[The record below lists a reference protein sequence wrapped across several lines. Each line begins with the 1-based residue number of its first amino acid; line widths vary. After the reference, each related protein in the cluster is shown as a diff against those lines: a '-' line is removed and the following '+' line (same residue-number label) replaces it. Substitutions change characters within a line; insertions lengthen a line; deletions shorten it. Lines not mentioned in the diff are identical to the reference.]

1 MKKLLLIAACQLSVS
16 LLFAQKEG
24 DDAVISKLKEE
35 GMKNSQVMDHAF
47 YLTDVSGPRLTASPG
62 FMNAAQW
69 TKSKLESWGLKNAQ
83 IESWGDFGKGWQQER
98 CYVAMTKP
106 YYVPFIAQ
114 SKAWTGSTPGKNIMS
129 SEIVLIK
136 AKDSAELTQYAGKL
150 KGKIVMVWS
159 NDTLKPG
166 FKPDATRFTDEEL
179 LKMANAEPRQ
189 PGQGGNRLGGNPNAL
204 QAFQARQA
212 FARSLNNLYLQ
223 EKPALILSTS
233 RGNEGTIFVQGGGQY
248 TKDAPEL
255 PANVVLSSD
264 DYLRVQRLANAG
276 IPVQLEAD
284 VKTKYFTNDLKGYNV
299 IAEIPGTDPKLKD
312 EVVMLGG
319 HLDSWHGATGATD
332 NASGCAVMMEAVPLL
347 KASGIQPRRTIRI
360 ALWGGEEQGLHGSR
374 NYVKMHVADPAT
386 MQLQPTHGKIS
397 AYYNLDNGTGKIRG
411 VYLQGNAAVKPVF
424 AKWLESFKDLGAS
437 TITINNTGGT
447 DHLAFDAV
455 GVPGFQFIQ
464 DEIEYDT
471 RTHHTNM
478 DTYDHLIPEDL
489 KQASTIVAAF
499 VFNTAQ
505 RDEMLPRKELPKPRE
520 TQRGF

>member
-1 MKKLLLIAACQLSVS
+1 MKKLLLAAICQASLT

-24 DDAVISKLKEE
+24 DEATITKLKEE

-62 FMNAAQW
+62 FMNAAKW
-69 TKSKLESWGLKNAQ
+69 AKTKLESWGLKNVQ
-83 IESWGDFGKGWQQER
+83 IEAWGDFGKGWQQER

-114 SKAWTGSTPGKNIMS
+114 SKAWTGSTPGNRIMS
-129 SEIVLIK
+129 SDVLLIK
-136 AKDSAELTQYAGKL
+136 AKDSVELMQYAGKL

-159 NDTLKPG
+159 TDTLKPG

-189 PGQGGNRLGGNPNAL
+189 PGQGGNRQGNPAAM

-212 FARSLNNLYLQ
+212 FTRTLNNLFLQ
-223 EKPALILSTS
+223 EKPALVLSTS
-233 RGNEGTIFVQGGGQY
+233 RGTEGTIFVQGGGQY
-248 TKDAPEL
+248 TKDAPEP

-264 DYLRVQRLANAG
+264 DYLRVQRLVAAG
-276 IPVQLEAD
+276 IPVQLETD
-284 VKTKYFTNDLKGYNV
+284 IKTKFFTNDLKGYNV

-332 NASGCAVMMEAVPLL
+332 NASGCAVMMEAVRLL
-347 KASGIQPRRTIRI
+347 KASGVQPRRTIRI

-386 MQLQPTHGKIS
+386 MQLQSTHQKIS

-411 VYLQGNAAVKPVF
+411 VYLQGNAAVKPIF
-424 AKWLESFKDLGAS
+424 AKWLEPFKDLGAN
-437 TITINNTGGT
+437 TLTINNTGGT

-455 GVPGFQFIQ
+455 GIPGFQFIQ

-478 DTYDHLIPEDL
+478 DTYDHLVPEDL

-505 RDEMLPRKELPKPRE
+505 REEKLPRKELPKPRE
-520 TQRGF
+520 NQRGF